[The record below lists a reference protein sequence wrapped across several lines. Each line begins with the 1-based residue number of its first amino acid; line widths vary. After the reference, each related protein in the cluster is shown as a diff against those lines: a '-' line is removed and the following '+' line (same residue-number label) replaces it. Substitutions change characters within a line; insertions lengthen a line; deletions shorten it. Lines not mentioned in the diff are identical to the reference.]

1 MSELYILKKIVENYF
16 KIADISVR
24 CRRQNYVKARVIYS
38 IVARQTTVHTMS
50 EIGEIIKR
58 DHSSI
63 NYFINQTYQSWLLFF
78 KHNNQNLNIVKI
90 IYDNFIEIISPKN
103 DKMKKNPYRKYLGK
117 EDVLQN
123 SVINYIKLQYPKAL
137 VIHVPNEGKRTP
149 FERYKFK
156 FLGGVSGVPDI
167 LIFNKNLKYC
177 GLAIELK
184 VGYNKPTEN
193 QEMFL
198 NRLKN
203 ANWDACWS
211 NNFDSTKKIID
222 NYFTNIDNV

>member
-1 MSELYILKKIVENYF
+1 MLDILKDIVQKHYH
-16 KIADISVR
+16 IDDISVLNR
-24 CRRQNYVKARVIYS
+24 KEKFVEARAVFG
-38 IVARQTTVHTMS
+38 IVARQNTNFGLHK
-50 EIGEIIKR
+50 IGKSIKR
-58 DHSSI
+58 DHSTI
-63 NYFINQTYQSWLLFF
+63 LHYHKKIYESWLMFP
-78 KHNNQNLNIVKI
+78 KLNIKKLQTIQI
-90 IYDNFIEIISPKN
+90 IYDNFIKQTNQVMKN
-103 DKMKKNPYRKYLGK
+103 NPYQKYLGK

-123 SVINYIKLQYPKAL
+123 SVMNYIKLQYPKAL